1 MKLPLFR
8 RLFKTDFRQEFQDLV
23 DQLSVSINVGIE
35 NLYDALNRKLSLRDN
50 ILCTVKELDITAN
63 ADGTPTTT
71 SIIQLDIAGR
81 IDGVVVLSALNITNA
96 NIYPTSGVFV
106 SWTQTQNGI
115 LINNITGLPAGQ
127 RFKVKM
133 VAFGQ

>member
-8 RLFKTDFRQEFQDLV
+8 RLFRTDFKQEFQELV

-63 ADGTPTTT
+63 PDGSPVTT
-71 SIIQLDIAGR
+71 SIIQLDISGR
-81 IDGVVVLSALNITNA
+81 IDGVIVISAVNITDSGV
-96 NIYPTSGVFV
+96 YPTSGVFV
-106 SWTQTQNGI
+106 SWTQTQNGV
-115 LINNITGLPAGQ
+115 LINNITGLPPGQ
-127 RFKVKM
+127 KFRVKL